1 MNNKKPRL
9 RVWLLK
15 MQRVEQQNLL
25 RADQKRRQMMR
36 LRLTMVKLHVLLQR
50 HWQRNKRQM
59 LLLRN
64 RLLMLLPRN
73 KLRRLRKQLVSKRIV
88 SPRKPR
94 LLVYNLL
101 RTNKRP
107 HVLLPRKQPE
117 LLLKMK
123 LIELLRK

>member
-50 HWQRNKRQM
+50 HWPRNKR
-59 LLLRN
+59 
-64 RLLMLLPRN
+64 LMLLPRN
-73 KLRRLRKQLVSKRIV
+73 KLRRLQKQLVSKRIV